1 MVDLHHGGVFGESES
16 LHSAELDQAPTKALG
31 FSFEVLIAAASKGM
45 ASLAITT
52 TMTQ

>member
-31 FSFEVLIAAASKGM
+31 FSFEGLIAAASKFKVWP
-45 ASLAITT
+45 A
-52 TMTQ
+52 